1 MSRAGKDK
9 RRGFTLIELLIAMGI
24 LGLILT
30 LSVSEFST
38 VVRHF
43 SKTSADLDAERSA
56 RNMMARVQKEVRQAM
71 PPFIAG
77 VSTGFP
83 CSIVVPQAS
92 PGASPSP
99 TPAPTPT
106 SAVSC
111 WQADDVSSSDPSK
124 QSGRYDFVS
133 IGLSATAPPGRPP
146 GNKNLVMTKIDYK
159 LNVTQSVLG
168 LDVTNFRITP
178 LAQDVFSIA
187 ITVDP
192 VRRADM
198 VNPPGPF
205 TLQSSA
211 FISYYK
217 TN

>member
-1 MSRAGKDK
+1 MK
-9 RRGFTLIELLIAMGI
+9 RRGFTIVELLIAMGI

-30 LSVSEFST
+30 LSISEFSL

-71 PPFIAG
+71 PQLSFTGGAG
-77 VSTGFP
+77 SP
-83 CSIVVPQAS
+83 CDAIVPQAS

-106 SAVSC
+106 SEITC
-111 WQADDVSSSDPSK
+111 WQADDVSSSDPTK
-124 QSGRYDFVS
+124 QSGHYDKVT
-133 IGLSATAPPGRPP
+133 INLSATAPPGRPAA
-146 GNKNLVMTKIDYK
+146 NRNLMMTKTDYNG
-159 LNVTQSVLG
+159 NVGTPVVMG
-168 LDVTNFRITP
+168 LDVTNFSVTP
-178 LAQDVFSIA
+178 KAQNVFDIA

-198 VNPPGPF
+198 TNPPGPF